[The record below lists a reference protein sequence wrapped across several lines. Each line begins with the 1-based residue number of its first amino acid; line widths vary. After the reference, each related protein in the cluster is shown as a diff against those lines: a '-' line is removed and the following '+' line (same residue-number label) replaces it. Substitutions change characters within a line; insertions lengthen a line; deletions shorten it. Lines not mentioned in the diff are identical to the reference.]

1 MKIGIITDIHSNID
15 ALNAVLN
22 EFEKEKVDKI
32 ICCGDI
38 VGMSLYPE
46 ECVQTLKKLHDKLI
60 CVLGNHEKY
69 ITDGLPLVVHD
80 DKRSLS
86 EDEINNHN
94 WNHKKLSDD
103 SIKYI
108 KNLKLTDTLDIN
120 GKKVFIVHYPMNED
134 KSYKRIIKEPI
145 AEEIEELFSYVDA
158 DIYLFGHTH
167 KYSVNKK
174 DDKWYI
180 NPGSLGCPKN
190 TNAALCGI
198 LEINND
204 EIKYKELEIKYDID
218 NCIKEIEESTMP
230 FKEHIISIFYKAKE
244 YMEVS

>member
-1 MKIGIITDIHSNID
+1 MKIGIITDIHSNIK
-15 ALNAVLN
+15 ALDAVLKKFDEEN
-22 EFEKEKVDKI
+22 IEKI

-46 ECVQTLKKLHDKLI
+46 ECVQTLKKLKDKLI
-60 CVLGNHEKY
+60 CVAGNHEKY

-80 DKRSLS
+80 DKRSLN
-86 EDEINNHN
+86 EDEIKNHN
-94 WNHKKLSDD
+94 WNHKKLSNN
-103 SIKYI
+103 SIEYI
-108 KNLKLTDTLDIN
+108 KELKLTESIN
-120 GKKVFIVHYPMNED
+120 VNDKKIFIVHYPINED
-134 KSYKRIIKEPI
+134 NSYKRMIKEPT
-145 AEEIEELFSYVDA
+145 ALEIEENFSDIDA

-244 YMEVS
+244 